1 MTQPKETLLVWVAW
15 PEKCFSVNAADAAY
29 LRTLVGDS
37 ADVVVVKSE
46 RAFLRELPRATKAI
60 VWSFKAEWF
69 ARAPHLKLLA
79 TPGAGRELLPQTT
92 APAGVTVHFGRF
104 HGPIMA
110 ETVAGFILAWARGF
124 FRPERSEFWP
134 RVALSDKCYRV
145 EGTKAVVL
153 GYGLIGRAIGE
164 KLSRLGVSVAGFHR
178 ANMGDLPAAL
188 ADADWLICALPGD
201 TGTDNLVDAHVLHK
215 LPRRA
220 VLVNVGRGNAVDESA
235 LLDALRTERLAG
247 AYLDVF
253 RGEPSPVKKDEPVIY
268 GAEYGHLPWNL
279 IRMPHSC
286 AFCNDY
292 MRRAFKEL
300 KDDGLI

>member
-1 MTQPKETLLVWVAW
+1 MAQIKETLLVWVAW
-15 PEKCFSVNAADAAY
+15 PEKCFSVNASDATF
-29 LRTLVGDS
+29 LRALAGDS
-37 ADVVVVKSE
+37 VDVVVVKSE

-69 ARAPHLKLLA
+69 VHAPRLKLLA
-79 TPGAGRELLPQTT
+79 TPGAGRELVPRT

-110 ETVAGFILAWARGF
+110 ETVAGFMLAWARGF

-134 RVALSDKCYRV
+134 RAALSDKCYRV
-145 EGTKAVVL
+145 EGTKAVIL
-153 GYGLIGRAIGE
+153 GYGLIGRAIGG
-164 KLSRLGVSVAGFHR
+164 KLTQLGVSVAGFHR

-188 ADADWLICALPGD
+188 VDADWLICALPGD